1 MALLLTIWFI
11 FSNSMETA
19 SVSSNASRSVLE
31 FLQAGLRR
39 LGRPGLAARINEH
52 MVRKA
57 AHFCEYTLEGFLL
70 MLGARLFSTRLRYV
84 SWPAL
89 LGVLTAL
96 CDETIQLFYAGRGS
110 RVTDVWIDFAGV
122 VTGILA
128 AQALAAAAG
137 ALLPRRRRSAPPRH

>member
-31 FLQAGLRR
+31 FLQA
-39 LGRPGLAARINEH
+39 
-52 MVRKA
+52 
-57 AHFCEYTLEGFLL
+57 
-70 MLGARLFSTRLRYV
+70 RLRHV

-128 AQALAAAAG
+128 AQALAAAAR
-137 ALLPRRRRSAPPRH
+137 ALLPRRRRSEPPRH